1 MRDPR
6 VLTAGLVAALACGEP
21 APAAAPEEDATAPT
35 SPAAPRPIGH
45 LDPHGRP
52 DLDLT
57 RGTSPAPRPTVHREP
72 VGARDLDLLARWP
85 SLAHYP
91 RVPQVLAAGLRARE
105 PAAIFRGLELA
116 FEPDRWA
123 EIDAWERL
131 GHIRLDEPA
140 GFCRTDAGR
149 PVQLSPGTYD
159 LGCLGG
165 FLEGVRL
172 LWLPRLELADLV
184 PCDPPGG
191 FESCQDGA
199 HAGRAALLQIAAR
212 LPADAL
218 PRGLELLDLRLAE
231 LDPDALIAALV
242 PDALHLCSVSH
253 RARARGGER
262 MYHHM
267 MIVDPA
273 RDRLGRVRLFD
284 TTGAAGVAW
293 RSMRPE
299 RLHAYAR
306 RLLARHE
313 TFRYDPETA
322 RLDCLPVR
330 PPAGEITG
338 P

>member
-1 MRDPR
+1 MRGPR
-6 VLTAGLVAALACGEP
+6 GFTAGLALALACGIESSPETAPVDDPTP
-21 APAAAPEEDATAPT
+21 APASVP
-35 SPAAPRPIGH
+35 
-45 LDPHGRP
+45 
-52 DLDLT
+52 
-57 RGTSPAPRPTVHREP
+57 PRPTVRLEP
-72 VGARDLDLLARWP
+72 VDARDADLLARWP
-85 SLAHYP
+85 SLTHYP
-91 RVPQVLAAGLRARE
+91 RVPPALAAGLRAHD

-131 GHIRLDEPA
+131 GHIRLADPA
-140 GFCRTDAGR
+140 GFCRTDAGQ
-149 PVQLSPGTYD
+149 PVRLSPGTYD

-212 LPADAL
+212 LPEADL
-218 PRGLELLDLRLAE
+218 PRGLDLLDLRLGE
-231 LDPDALIAALV
+231 LDPEAALAALV
-242 PDALHLCSVSH
+242 PGALHLCSVSH
-253 RARARGGER
+253 RAGARGGER

-267 MIVDPA
+267 MIVDPT
-273 RDRLGRVRLFD
+273 RDRLGRVHVFD

-293 RSMRPE
+293 RAMRPT
-299 RLHAYAR
+299 RLHRYAR
-306 RLLARHE
+306 RLLARHDA
-313 TFRYDPETA
+313 FRYDPESA
-322 RLDCLPVR
+322 RLTCLAVR
-330 PPAGEITG
+330 PPAAQVTG